1 MKTVCTAI
9 ISANTQ
15 LLILKETLQCLLYK
29 GLFKTVVEV
38 GVASI
43 SLLHVDLPWHIQ
55 QAFVMEPLY
64 P

>member
-9 ISANTQ
+9 ISANT
-15 LLILKETLQCLLYK
+15 INFSSSKKHCNACCIRD
-29 GLFKTVVEV
+29 LFKTVVEV

-55 QAFVMEPLY
+55 QAFVMEPF
-64 P
+64 